1 MHLHNFKMRET
12 HSPTRHSQITAFAR
26 SGTKTQFRFSWL
38 PPLRYP
44 ANGPRTGKHRSKMN
58 RLRIISWFVLLIAAG
73 AVLGWSYG
81 VRGRAE
87 AQFADEVSLAREE
100 AARIQRDVVM
110 FTDEIAPAR
119 VSFTQ
124 ALEQLGLDAATAAR
138 LATAGQRSFDFRH
151 FRAGNK
157 ITIGRGVLGDLREVH
172 YRIDT
177 DRELIITPQ
186 PPKDSE
192 ATSSAQSSA
201 ATPASLNPPAASSD
215 SFHAE
220 IRKIP
225 SETETAGVTGTIHG
239 SLFESVI
246 EAGERPELAMRLA
259 EIFGWDLDFYT
270 DARPNDT
277 FRIVVEKKKFSNGET
292 ATYGR
297 ILAAEYNNAGHP
309 YRAVL
314 FHDLTGHPA
323 YFTPDGKAMK
333 KAFLHSPLK
342 FAAAITS
349 HYSASR
355 FHPILKEYRPHL
367 GIDYAAPIGTPV
379 QTIGEGRV
387 TFAGRKGGA
396 GNLIEIQHTNGY
408 TTYYMHLSRVLVRT
422 GQHVEQGRTIGLVG
436 MTGLATGP
444 HLDFRIQQDGQ
455 FLNFE
460 RLGLPTA
467 DPVSKRDWTEFAS
480 LRDAAM
486 THMPDLPPHA
496 DTPVVAKNTKPRR
509 SRGAD

>member
-1 MHLHNFKMRET
+1 MH
-12 HSPTRHSQITAFAR
+12 
-26 SGTKTQFRFSWL
+26 RF
-38 PPLRYP
+38 
-44 ANGPRTGKHRSKMN
+44 
-58 RLRIISWFVLLIAAG
+58 RIIFWFALLIAAG
-73 AVLGWSYG
+73 AILGWSYG
-81 VRGRAE
+81 VRGKAE
-87 AQFADEVSLAREE
+87 LQFADEVSLARAE
-100 AARIQRDVVM
+100 AARIQRDVIM
-110 FTDEIAPAR
+110 FTDGIAPPR
-119 VSFTQ
+119 LSFNR
-124 ALEQLGLDAATAAR
+124 ALEEIGLDAESAAHIAA
-138 LATAGQRSFDFRH
+138 LAQRSFDLRH

-157 ITIGRGVLGDLREVH
+157 ITVGRGVLGDLREVH

-177 DRELIITPQ
+177 DRELVIARSIQTNSHSA
-186 PPKDSE
+186 DS
-192 ATSSAQSSA
+192 TQSS
-201 ATPASLNPPAASSD
+201 LSSD
-215 SFHAE
+215 TPHISAETPSTQAVASAGDFHSE
-220 IRKIP
+220 IRRIP

-246 EAGERPELAMRLA
+246 DAGEKPELAMRLA

-270 DARPNDT
+270 DTRPGDT

-292 ATYGR
+292 ASYGR

-309 YRAVL
+309 YRAAL
-314 FHDLTGHPA
+314 FHDITGHPA

-349 HYSASR
+349 HYSPNR

-408 TTYYMHLSRVLVRT
+408 TTYYMHLSRVLVHA
-422 GQHVEQGRTIGLVG
+422 GQHVEQGQRIGLVG

-444 HLDFRIQQDGQ
+444 HLDFRIQQHGQ

-467 DPVSKRDWTEFAS
+467 DPISKRDWIEFAAA
-480 LRDAAM
+480 RDAAM
-486 THMPDLPPHA
+486 THMPDLPMQPA
-496 DTPVVAKNTKPRR
+496 TQVVAKNNKPRR